1 MHFIVEQSK
10 TKTLLP
16 KIMRAAV
23 RLFVEK
29 GIDGTTTK
37 DIAAKSGVSEGALYR
52 HFKSKEDLAYHL
64 FAVHVNDFTLDL
76 ASRVAA
82 ENDFHKK
89 VRAYI
94 STCFEA
100 FETERDLFTYLILS
114 EHRELDRYPETF
126 KHPGHVAV
134 DLVTAGQK
142 AGVFRA
148 GDPFIGGSILVG
160 SIIRLCIARIR
171 KAIDHDLRKELEIVT
186 TSLWGALSI

>member
-64 FAVHVNDFTLDL
+64 FAVHVNDFTMDL
-76 ASRVAA
+76 ATRVA
-82 ENDFHKK
+82 EVSDFRQK
-89 VRAYI
+89 VHAYI
-94 STCFEA
+94 TICFEA

-142 AGVFRA
+142 AGVFQA
-148 GDPFIGGSILVG
+148 GDPYIGGSILVG

-171 KAIDHDLRKELEIVT
+171 KAIEHDLRQEVNIVSE
-186 TSLWGALSI
+186 SLWRALRK

>member
-1 MHFIVEQSK
+1 MHFIVEPSK

-82 ENDFHKK
+82 ENDFSRK
-89 VRAYI
+89 VRTYI
-94 STCFEA
+94 TTCFEA
-100 FETERDLFTYLILS
+100 FEKERDLFTYLILS
-114 EHRELDRYPETF
+114 EHRELDRFPTTF
-126 KHPGHVAV
+126 KHPGHVALI
-134 DLVTAGQK
+134 LVTEGQK
-142 AGVFRA
+142 AGVFREM
-148 GDPFIGGSILVG
+148 DPYIGGSILVG
-160 SIIRLCIARIR
+160 SIMRLCIARIR
-171 KAIDHDLRKELEIVT
+171 KAIEHDLRQEVNKVT
-186 TSLWGALSI
+186 DCLWGALSK

>member
-1 MHFIVEQSK
+1 VHFIVEKSK
-10 TKTLLP
+10 AKTILP

-37 DIAAKSGVSEGALYR
+37 DIAARSGVSEGALYR

-76 ASRVAA
+76 ASKVA
-82 ENDFHKK
+82 EEKDFKK
-89 VRAYI
+89 KLHAYI

-100 FETERDLFTYLILS
+100 FETERDLFTFLILS
-114 EHRELDRYPETF
+114 EHRELDRFPATF
-126 KHPGHVAV
+126 KHPGHVAL

-142 AGVFRA
+142 AGVFRIME
-148 GDPFIGGSILVG
+148 PYIGASILVG

-171 KAIDHDLRKELEIVT
+171 KAIDNDLRKNVAIVSE
-186 TSLWGALSI
+186 SLWGALIK

>member
-10 TKTLLP
+10 VKTILP
-16 KIMRAAV
+16 KVMRAAV

-76 ASRVAA
+76 ATRVAA
-82 ENDFHKK
+82 ESDLRKK
-89 VRAYI
+89 LYIYI

-114 EHRELDRYPETF
+114 EHRELDRYPATF

-142 AGVFRA
+142 EGVFRA
-148 GDPFIGGSILVG
+148 GNAYIGGSILVG

-171 KAIDHDLRKELEIVT
+171 KAIEHDLRHEATIVT
-186 TSLWGALSI
+186 DSLWGALSQ

>member
-1 MHFIVEQSK
+1 MHFIVEKSK
-10 TKTLLP
+10 AKTILP

-64 FAVHVNDFTLDL
+64 FSVHVNDFTLDL
-76 ASRVAA
+76 ASRVA
-82 ENDFHKK
+82 EEKELHNKL
-89 VRAYI
+89 RAYI
-94 STCFEA
+94 STCFDA
-100 FETERDLFTYLILS
+100 FETERDLFTFLILS
-114 EHRELDRYPETF
+114 EHRELDRFPSTF
-126 KHPGHVAV
+126 KHPGHVAL

-142 AGVFRA
+142 AGVFRVMEPYFGA
-148 GDPFIGGSILVG
+148 SILVG

-171 KAIDHDLRKELEIVT
+171 KAIETDLRKNVDIVT
-186 TSLWGALSI
+186 KSLWGGLVK

>member
-64 FAVHVNDFTLDL
+64 FAVHVNDFTMDL
-76 ASRVAA
+76 ATRVA
-82 ENDFHKK
+82 EVSDFRQK
-89 VRAYI
+89 VHAYI
-94 STCFEA
+94 TTCFEA

-114 EHRELDRYPETF
+114 EHRELDRFPSTF

-142 AGVFRA
+142 AKVFREM
-148 GDPFIGGSILVG
+148 DPYIGASILVG
-160 SIIRLCIARIR
+160 SIIRLVHCPNPQS
-171 KAIDHDLRKELEIVT
+171 H
-186 TSLWGALSI
+186 

>member
-1 MHFIVEQSK
+1 MHFIVERAK
-10 TKTLLP
+10 AKTLLP

-37 DIAAKSGVSEGALYR
+37 DIATKSGVSEGALYR
-52 HFKSKEDLAYHL
+52 HFKSKEELAYHL

-76 ASRVAA
+76 ATRVAA
-82 ENDFHKK
+82 ETDFNKK
-89 VRAYI
+89 IHTYI

-114 EHRELDRYPETF
+114 EHRELDRFPETF
-126 KHPGHVAV
+126 KHPGHVAL
-134 DLVTAGQK
+134 DLVTSGQK
-142 AGVFRA
+142 AKVFREM
-148 GDPFIGGSILVG
+148 DPYIGASVLVG

-171 KAIDHDLRKELEIVT
+171 NAIEHDLRQEVNNVSD
-186 TSLWGALSI
+186 SLWGALKK

>member
-1 MHFIVEQSK
+1 MHFIVEQAK

-52 HFKSKEDLAYHL
+52 HFKSKEELAYHL

-76 ASRVAA
+76 ASRVA
-82 ENDFHKK
+82 EVSDFRQK

-94 STCFEA
+94 TTCFEA

-114 EHRELDRYPETF
+114 EHRELDRFPSTF
-126 KHPGHVAV
+126 KHPGHVAL

-142 AGVFRA
+142 AKVFREM
-148 GDPFIGGSILVG
+148 DPYIGASILVG

-171 KAIDHDLRKELEIVT
+171 KAIEHDLRQEVDNVT
-186 TSLWGALSI
+186 ESLWGALSK

>member
-10 TKTLLP
+10 IKTILP
-16 KIMRAAV
+16 KVMRAAV

-76 ASRVAA
+76 ASRVA
-82 ENDFHKK
+82 EVKEFRLKLH
-89 VRAYI
+89 AYI
-94 STCFEA
+94 TTCFEA

-114 EHRELDRYPETF
+114 EHRELDRFPTIF
-126 KHPGHVAV
+126 KHPGHVAL

-142 AGVFRA
+142 AGFFREVE
-148 GDPFIGGSILVG
+148 PYIGASILVG

-171 KAIDHDLRKELEIVT
+171 KAIEHDLRQEANTVT
-186 TSLWGALSI
+186 ESLWRALSK

>member
-10 TKTLLP
+10 IKTLLP

-76 ASRVAA
+76 ASRVA
-82 ENDFHKK
+82 EVSDFRKK
-89 VRAYI
+89 VRIYI
-94 STCFEA
+94 TTCFEA

-114 EHRELDRYPETF
+114 EHRELDRFPSTF
-126 KHPGHVAV
+126 KHPGHVAL
-134 DLVTAGQK
+134 DLVTNGQK
-142 AGVFRA
+142 AKIFRDM
-148 GDPFIGGSILVG
+148 DPYIGASILVG

-171 KAIDHDLRKELEIVT
+171 KAIEHDLRQEVDNVT
-186 TSLWGALSI
+186 DSLWGALSK